1 MTRVLASLLSRPVLR
16 EILIAIALGSIGFG
30 LNMLELQLGWGM
42 HFVFGNA
49 LIYAFLRLL
58 RPATMVAAV
67 SIASLWTIVLWN
79 HPWAWGVWTLEAFA
93 LAAFLKRTS
102 PIRID
107 VIFWIIIGTPLLLA
121 TYGGAMGMDQMSLW
135 LVIAKQATNGVL
147 NVALGELLYATFI
160 SFLAFRGP
168 IRVPRVSAEAFVM
181 LLLTSIILIPTTVY
195 LALDAPDREAGARNA
210 VGRELEDGLQIAGER
225 LAMWQESRG
234 LMLEALAVESPAL
247 IPKELGKEFAGIAA
261 YNRSGDKIWSVGQNR
276 NQSAAAIGN
285 LAMQYP
291 LANGRAAIAELPAK
305 PPADTGGL
313 ALLVPVSETGAVY
326 RIVATLRENTL
337 RQVIIEPKHHNLEG
351 LLLVGPSQRP
361 RTIHA
366 ISGEIGERMRPIKL
380 DVQAL
385 PQDRATLVSMTSYGN
400 ALMSDLR
407 DALMVR
413 ATDIPGLPGWK
424 AIGAARLSGEV
435 LKARQG
441 QSQMFIALAAF
452 VILITIAGSLLAR
465 RIESSLRGLARS
477 AADLALMGTHADK
490 IDSLVISELS
500 DISLNIASVGT
511 QVARERG
518 ALISYQRRLRS
529 IAEHAPVVVYALEVV
544 DGRKG
549 TLLYLSETI
558 GKMLG
563 YTAEEIAE
571 AGWWSHAVHPDDIE
585 QCQAAFSNLGPGKTA
600 NLEYRV
606 RHKNG
611 DYIWVYDSL
620 AVEFD
625 PALDRCEA
633 IGVLI
638 DISERKH
645 AADQLIH
652 ADRMT
657 SLGRMVAGVAHEL
670 NQPLN
675 FIKMAATN
683 LRERSV
689 RGQFDPERFSA
700 KLDSMIAHVNRSAAI
715 ILQMRVFGRKPTEA
729 PHPIAVHDAI
739 EDVLTMVR
747 TQFDADG
754 IAVDYVSSDTGLKV
768 RALPVLLEQVLLNLM
783 LNAGDAIRS
792 RMNSGDGTPGRIWIR
807 ASKKKTQVVV
817 TVEDNGTGIAEAT
830 LPILF
835 EPFFTTKPPKE
846 GTGLGLSISYGII
859 HDLGGSIRAEN
870 TGTGARIIIELPL
883 AHDVAEKISEKEEM
897 VDAEGFEPT
906 TR

>member
-1 MTRVLASLLSRPVLR
+1 MTRTFASLLSKANLR
-16 EILIAIALGSIGFG
+16 EILIAIGLGSVGFG

-58 RPATMVAAV
+58 RPVTLVAAV
-67 SIASLWTIVLWN
+67 SIASLWTIILWN

-102 PIRID
+102 PVRID
-107 VIFWIIIGTPLLLA
+107 VIFWIVVGAPLLLA
-121 TYGGAMGMDQMSLW
+121 TYGGAMAMDQMSLW

-195 LALDAPDREAGARNA
+195 LALDAPAREEGARNA

-234 LMLEALAVESPAL
+234 LMLEALAAESPSL
-247 IPKELGKEFAGIAA
+247 IPKELGKEFAGIVA
-261 YNRSGDKIWSVGQNR
+261 YDRAGNKIWSVGQNR
-276 NQSAAAIGN
+276 NQSAAAIRSV
-285 LAMQYP
+285 AMQRSP
-291 LANGRAAIAELPAK
+291 AVTRAMIAELPGQGSGA
-305 PPADTGGL
+305 TGGL
-313 ALLVPVSETGAVY
+313 ALLVPVSETGPVF
-326 RIVATLRENTL
+326 RVVAILREHTLRH
-337 RQVIIEPKHHNLEG
+337 VIIEPEHHNLEG

-361 RTIHA
+361 RAIHA
-366 ISGEIGERMRPIKL
+366 ISADISDRLHAIKP
-380 DVQAL
+380 DIPTL
-385 PQDRATLVSMTSYGN
+385 PRNEAKLVSMTSYGN

-413 ATDIPGLPGWK
+413 VADIPQLPGWK

-452 VILITIAGSLLAR
+452 VILITMAGSLLAR

-490 IDSLVISELS
+490 IDSLVVSELS

-529 IAEHAPVVVYALEVV
+529 IAEHAPVIVYALEVV

-549 TLLYLSETI
+549 TLLYVSETI

-563 YTAEEIAE
+563 YTADEIAV

-585 QCQAAFSNLGPGKTA
+585 QCQTTFSNLGPGTTA

-625 PALDRCEA
+625 PTLGRCEA

-683 LRERSV
+683 LRERSA

-754 IAVDYVSSDTGLKV
+754 IAVDYDSSETGLKV

-783 LNAGDAIRS
+783 LNASDAIRS

-807 ASKKKTQVVV
+807 ASKNKAQVVV
-817 TVEDNGTGIAEAT
+817 IVEDNGTGIAEAT

-859 HDLGGSIRAEN
+859 HDLGGTIRAEN

-883 AHDVAEKISEKEEM
+883 ANDVAEKISEKEEM